1 MPTRLLT
8 EEPLA
13 PELEAIAVAA
23 AEELCRLMDEN
34 HEGEQ
39 GPSSS
44 LCRAASAA
52 IAAGVPLAAIAH
64 AERVGQTRARH
75 ELGSDVLRRVE
86 RAARRKREADD
97 EYAHAIARAARLGL
111 PHREIAAAAHVAHGT
126 IRAIVARRDNGS
138 DNQPDAEAPLDTNG
152 PEPAHASMR
161 ATGPASR
168 AAIQD

>member
-8 EEPLA
+8 EESLV

-23 AEELCRLMDEN
+23 AKELCRLVDEN

-39 GPSSS
+39 GLGSS

-52 IAAGVPLAAIAH
+52 IAAGMPLAAIAH

-86 RAARRKREADD
+86 RAAR
-97 EYAHAIARAARLGL
+97 LGL

-126 IRAIVARRDNGS
+126 VRAIVARRDNGS
-138 DNQPDAEAPLDTNG
+138 DNQPDAEAPPDTNC